1 MDTPEIRMVVDLAFC
16 SQEDAAAALERHGSV
31 VAAVDA
37 LLTKPVVTGEKH
49 IPPKPVL
56 DIGQDEEQ
64 KERCARGRDLMDK
77 LNVVFSGAHRKT
89 LEQTPP
95 APEELAQPESVP
107 ALPSQSSELQSG
119 SPSQTLPPY
128 PQSGMPR

>member
-1 MDTPEIRMVVDLAFC
+1 MVVDLAFC
-16 SQEDAAAALERHGSV
+16 SQEDAARALACHGSV

-49 IPPKPVL
+49 IPSKPVL
-56 DIGQDEEQ
+56 DVGQDEEQ

-95 APEELAQPESVP
+95 APEELAQAGEVQALPLNSP
-107 ALPSQSSELQSG
+107 ALQPD
-119 SPSQTLPPY
+119 SPSQTPPPY
-128 PQSGMPR
+128 WQSGMPR